1 MPGTPGRYINNN
13 SRPVPEITTSSN
25 SPPRN
30 LFENNPTVNAQCL
43 SPRPRPKA
51 LPIGS
56 LDLPDR
62 SPSRRPNLFN
72 FPTNGNHATSFDL
85 HNVSP
90 QARRSRDEL
99 KSFPDNNLIKFDG
112 RRYPCTEN
120 DLEYIEELGAGSCG
134 QVAKYRHK
142 PTGNIV
148 AVKQMR
154 RSGDDEETKR
164 IVMDLG
170 VLLKC
175 GESFFLSKCSRLCE
189 IN

>member
-1 MPGTPGRYINNN
+1 MNIGVVAERPGDLPNIVT
-13 SRPVPEITTSSN
+13 VTTN

-51 LPIGS
+51 LAIAS
-56 LDLPDR
+56 LDMPDR
-62 SPSRRPNLFN
+62 SPSRRPNLFS
-72 FPTNGNHATSFDL
+72 FPTNGNQQHATSFDL

-90 QARRSRDEL
+90 SARRSRDEL
-99 KSFPDNNLIKFDG
+99 KSFPDNHQIKFNG
-112 RRYPCTEN
+112 IRYPCMES
-120 DLEYIEELGAGSCG
+120 DLEYVEELGAGSCG

-148 AVKQMR
+148 AAKMMR
-154 RSGDDEETKR
+154 RSGDDDETKR

-175 GESFFLSKCSRLCE
+175 GTCLRVCVLEQRAV
-189 IN
+189 